1 MNEDF
6 QRTARRDK
14 KAFLNEQCKEVE
26 ESNMKGN
33 TIFLQEN
40 WRYQGSIPYKDG
52 HNKGQNGKDL
62 TVAEEIKKRW
72 QKYTDITKVL
82 MTQIIMMV
90 WPLT

>member
-1 MNEDF
+1 MSEETLHIAEKRTETKGKGERERYNQLNAEF
-6 QRTARRDK
+6 QKTARNDK

-52 HNKGQNGKDL
+52 HNKGQK
-62 TVAEEIKKRW
+62 W
-72 QKYTDITKVL
+72 QRPNSSRRD
-82 MTQIIMMV
+82 
-90 WPLT
+90 